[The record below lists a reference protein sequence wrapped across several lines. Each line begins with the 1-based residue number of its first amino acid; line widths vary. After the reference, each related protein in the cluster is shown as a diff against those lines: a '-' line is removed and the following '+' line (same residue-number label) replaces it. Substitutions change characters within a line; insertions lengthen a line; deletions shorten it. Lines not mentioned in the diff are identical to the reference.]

1 MMEAGVFGNQATEH
15 LMDDI
20 VVVLLVSV
28 DDADW
33 SRRILIRMMV
43 VRVGSENHAMVGVDF
58 LI

>member
-15 LMDDI
+15 LMDDV

-33 SRRILIRMMV
+33 IRRILIRMMV
-43 VRVGSENHAMVGVDF
+43 VRVGSENHAMVG
-58 LI
+58 

>member
-20 VVVLLVSV
+20 VVVVSV

-43 VRVGSENHAMVGVDF
+43 VRVGSENHAMVGL
-58 LI
+58 LIC

>member
-20 VVVLLVSV
+20 VVVVVSV